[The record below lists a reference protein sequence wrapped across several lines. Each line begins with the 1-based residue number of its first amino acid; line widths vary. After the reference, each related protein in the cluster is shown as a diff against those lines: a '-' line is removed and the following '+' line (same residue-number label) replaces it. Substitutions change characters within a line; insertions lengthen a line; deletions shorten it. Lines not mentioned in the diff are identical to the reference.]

1 MADFHYICTIE
12 SNYNT
17 MRRILLITA
26 ILMANVMTMSGAKK
40 SVNNGTVASGD
51 GGKQLYRYQAAF
63 DGQFIRA
70 WN

>member
-1 MADFHYICTIE
+1 MADFHYVCTIE

-40 SVNNGTVASGD
+40 SVSNDSSYG
-51 GGKQLYRYQAAF
+51 
-63 DGQFIRA
+63 
-70 WN
+70 

>member
-1 MADFHYICTIE
+1 MSNFSGSYQMADFHYICTIE

-40 SVNNGTVASGD
+40 SVSNDSSYG
-51 GGKQLYRYQAAF
+51 
-63 DGQFIRA
+63 
-70 WN
+70 

>member
-1 MADFHYICTIE
+1 
-12 SNYNT
+12 

>member
-1 MADFHYICTIE
+1 MK
-12 SNYNT
+12 
-17 MRRILLITA
+17 RILLITA
-26 ILMANVMTMSGAKK
+26 ILMASVMTMSGAKK